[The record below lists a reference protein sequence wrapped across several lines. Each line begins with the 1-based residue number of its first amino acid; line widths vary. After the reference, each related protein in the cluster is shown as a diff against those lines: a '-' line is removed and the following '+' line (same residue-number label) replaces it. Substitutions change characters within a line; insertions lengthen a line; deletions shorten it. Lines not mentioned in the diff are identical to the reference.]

1 MRPPEA
7 GGISARELRKKFG
20 DRFIDDPSF
29 LSLYSRE
36 ASFEEPSAGPLGV
49 VFPTSE
55 EEVLWLV
62 RWAYETETPIFSQ
75 GSATSLSGN
84 TVMTKPGI
92 VVSFER
98 MNKIVEVNPTDSYAA
113 VQPGIRLEELNVELS
128 RYGVFFPVDPGSV
141 RSATVGGAIANGV
154 GGMRGAKYGAMRD
167 WVLGLDVVTGRGDLL
182 KIGCR
187 TLKCR
192 NGYDLVRLVVGS
204 EGTLG
209 LVTEAV
215 LRIAPMP
222 ESAAAVLI
230 YYDDLPTLVE
240 DVVRVRAARVWPLF
254 AEFLGPAE
262 SREVGLEERYSL
274 FLGVDVNRGAERDML
289 NRLKGLVRGAV
300 AREALGLDSSMDLL
314 EPRRKLFSAQV
325 ALMQR
330 RLGSEGLL
338 IIEDIVVPVSKL
350 PEAVR
355 RVVDLAERLE
365 IPLSLGGHVGDGNLH
380 PTTWF
385 RRGDAEGARRARAFI
400 EGLGKIAVGLGGSV
414 SAEHGIGTLKR
425 DLLRMELAP
434 TVLEYMKALKSIF
447 DPKGILNP
455 GKIL

>member
-1 MRPPEA
+1 M
-7 GGISARELRKKFG
+7 RELRKKFG
-20 DRFIDDPSF
+20 DRFIDDPAL

-36 ASFEEPSAGPLGV
+36 ASFEQPTANPLGLV
-49 VFPTSE
+49 YPVDE

-62 RWAYETETPIFSQ
+62 QWAYETETPLFSQ

-84 TVMTKPGI
+84 TVVTKPGVI
-92 VVSFER
+92 ISFEK
-98 MNKIVEVNPTDSYAA
+98 MNKILEVNPTDSYAV

-128 RYGVFFPVDPGSV
+128 SYGVFFPVDPGSV
-141 RSATVGGAIANGV
+141 RSATVGGAIANGA
-154 GGMRGAKYGAMRD
+154 GGMRGAKYGTMRD
-167 WVLGLDVVTGRGDLL
+167 WVLGLNLVTGRGDLL
-182 KIGCR
+182 RIGCR

-215 LRIAPMP
+215 LRIAPLP
-222 ESAAAVLI
+222 ESAVSILV
-230 YYDDLPTLVE
+230 YYDSLDKLVE

-262 SREVGLEERYSL
+262 SKEVGLEERYTL
-274 FLGVDVNRGAERDML
+274 FLGVDVNKGAEENML
-289 NRLKGLVRGAV
+289 GKLKGLVRGLVAKEAV
-300 AREALGLDSSMDLL
+300 GLNPSMELL
-314 EPRRKLFSAQV
+314 EPRRRLFSAQV

-330 RLGSEGLL
+330 QLGSEGVL

-350 PEAVR
+350 PEAAR
-355 RVVDLAERLE
+355 RVVELAERLE
-365 IPLSLGGHVGDGNLH
+365 VPLSLGGHVGDGNLH

-385 RRGDAEGARRARAFI
+385 KRGDKEGARRAKAFI
-400 EGLGKIAVGLGGSV
+400 EGLGKIAVELGGSV
-414 SAEHGIGTLKR
+414 SAEHGVGTLKR
-425 DLLRMELAP
+425 DLLKIELDPRA
-434 TVLEYMKALKSIF
+434 LEYMRALKSVF

>member
-1 MRPPEA
+1 MRDLK
-7 GGISARELRKKFG
+7 RKFG
-20 DRFIDDPSF
+20 DRFIDDPAF

-36 ASFEEPSAGPLGV
+36 ASFEEASAKPLGV

-84 TVMTKPGI
+84 TVVTRPGI

-98 MNKIVEVNPTDSYAA
+98 MNKIVEVNPTDSYAV
-113 VQPGIRLEELNVELS
+113 VQPGLRLEELNVELS

-141 RSATVGGAIANGV
+141 RSATVGGAIANGA
-154 GGMRGAKYGAMRD
+154 GGMRGAKYGTMRD
-167 WVLGLDVVTGRGDLL
+167 WVLGLRAVTGRGDLL
-182 KIGCR
+182 EMGCR

-192 NGYDLVRLVVGS
+192 NGYDLVRLFVGS

-222 ESAAAVLI
+222 ESAAAVLA
-230 YYDDLPTLVE
+230 YYDSLETLVE
-240 DVVRVRAARVWPLF
+240 DVVRVRSARIWPLF

-262 SREVGLEERYSL
+262 SKEVGLEERYTL

-289 NRLKGLVRGAV
+289 GRLRGIVRGAV
-300 AREALGLDSSMDLL
+300 AEEAVGLDRSMELL

-330 RLGSEGLL
+330 QLGSEGLL

-355 RVVDLAERLE
+355 RVVELANRME

-385 RRGDAEGARRARAFI
+385 RKGDLEGARRAKAFI
-400 EGLGKIAVGLGGSV
+400 EGIGKIAIGLGGSV

-425 DLLRMELAP
+425 DLLKMELTP
-434 TVLEYMKALKSIF
+434 TAIEYMKALKSVF

>member
-1 MRPPEA
+1 MK
-7 GGISARELRKKFG
+7 ELRRKFG
-20 DRFIDDPSF
+20 DRFVDDPAF

-36 ASFEEPSAGPLGV
+36 ASFEEPTARPLGV
-49 VFPTSE
+49 VFPKTE
-55 EEVLWLV
+55 EEVVWLV
-62 RWAYETETPIFSQ
+62 RWAYETETPLFSQ

-84 TVMTKPGI
+84 TVATKPGL

-98 MNKIVEVNPTDSYAA
+98 MNEVLEVNPTDSYVV

-141 RSATVGGAIANGV
+141 KSATVGGAIANGA
-154 GGMRGAKYGAMRD
+154 GGMRGAKYGTMRD
-167 WVLGLDVVTGRGDLL
+167 WVLGLHVVTGKGDLL
-182 KIGCR
+182 KMGCR

-192 NGYDLVRLVVGS
+192 NGYDLVRLIVGS

-215 LRIAPMP
+215 LRIAPLP
-222 ESAAAVLI
+222 ESAVAVLA
-230 YYDDLPTLVE
+230 YYNDLGALVE
-240 DVVRVRAARVWPLF
+240 DVVRIRGARIWPLF

-262 SREVGLEERYSL
+262 SKEVGLEERYTL
-274 FLGVDVNRGAERDML
+274 FLGVDVSKGAEQSAL
-289 NRLKGLVRGAV
+289 ARLKELVRGYV
-300 AREALGLDSSMDLL
+300 AREAMGLDAAMELL

-325 ALMQR
+325 SLMKRQ
-330 RLGSEGLL
+330 LGSEGVLV
-338 IIEDIVVPVSKL
+338 IEDVIVPVSKL
-350 PEAVR
+350 PEAAR
-355 RVVDLAERLE
+355 RIVELAQRLE
-365 IPLSLGGHVGDGNLH
+365 VPLSMGGHVGDGNLH

-385 RRGDAEGARRARAFI
+385 RRGDVEGAKRARAFI
-400 EGLGKIAVGLGGSV
+400 EGLGKIAVELGGSI

-425 DLLRMELAP
+425 ELLRLELEP
-434 TVLEYMKALKSIF
+434 QVLEYMKALKAVF

>member
-1 MRPPEA
+1 MK
-7 GGISARELRKKFG
+7 ELKRKFG
-20 DRFIDDPSF
+20 DRFIDDPAV
-29 LSLYSRE
+29 LSLYSLE
-36 ASFEEPSAGPLGV
+36 ASFERPATNPLGLV
-49 VFPTSE
+49 YPITE

-62 RWAYETETPIFSQ
+62 RWAYETETPLFSQ

-84 TVMTKPGI
+84 TVLTKPGLI
-92 VVSFER
+92 VSFER
-98 MNKIVEVNPTDSYAA
+98 MNRILEVNPTDSYAV

-128 RYGVFFPVDPGSV
+128 NYGVFFPVDPGSV
-141 RSATVGGAIANGV
+141 KSATVGGAIANGA
-154 GGMRGAKYGAMRD
+154 GGMRGAKYGTMRD
-167 WVLGLDVVTGRGDLL
+167 WVLGVNIVTGRGDLL
-182 KIGCR
+182 RMGCR

-215 LRIAPMP
+215 LRVAPLP
-222 ESAAAVLI
+222 ESAVSVLV
-230 YYDDLPTLVE
+230 YYDTLDALVE
-240 DVVRVRAARVWPLF
+240 DVVRVRSTKIWPLF

-262 SREVGLEERYSL
+262 SKEVGLEERYTL
-274 FLGVDVNRGAERDML
+274 FLGVDVNKGAEENML
-289 NRLKGLVRGAV
+289 RKLKELVRGLIAK
-300 AREALGLDSSMDLL
+300 EAMGLNPSMELL

-325 ALMQR
+325 ALMHKQ
-330 RLGSEGLL
+330 LGSEGVL

-350 PEAVR
+350 PEAAR
-355 RVVDLAERLE
+355 RIVELAEELE
-365 IPLSLGGHVGDGNLH
+365 VPLSLGGHVGDGNLH

-385 RRGDAEGARRARAFI
+385 KRGDQEGAKRALAFI
-400 EGLGKIAVGLGGSV
+400 EGLGKIAVELGGSV

-425 DLLRMELAP
+425 ELLKMELDP
-434 TVLEYMKALKSIF
+434 RVLEYMRALKSVF